1 MAEIKVE
8 PKRSGLGWLWAII
21 VLVLVGV
28 AAWYFMTQRTASP
41 TAVPADSTRTSM
53 LEIPT
58 QPAGYQLP
66 ATTSAIAAL
75 EAASNV

>member
-28 AAWYFMTQRTASP
+28 VAWYLMTQRAAPAT
-41 TAVPADSTRTSM
+41 TVPADSTRTS
-53 LEIPT
+53 LLDVPT
-58 QPAGYQLP
+58 QPAGHQFYQLP
-66 ATTSAIAAL
+66 ML
-75 EAASNV
+75 EAANNG

>member
-28 AAWYFMTQRTASP
+28 VAWYFMTQRTAP
-41 TAVPADSTRTSM
+41 ATTVPADSTRTSM
-53 LEIPT
+53 FVIPT
-58 QPAGYQLP
+58 PPASSELP
-66 ATTSAIAAL
+66 AL

>member
-28 AAWYFMTQRTASP
+28 VAWYFMTQRTAP
-41 TAVPADSTRTSM
+41 ATTVPADSTRTSM
-53 LEIPT
+53 LVIPAPPT
-58 QPAGYQLP
+58 GYQL
-66 ATTSAIAAL
+66 SAL
-75 EAASNV
+75 EAANNG

>member
-28 AAWYFMTQRTASP
+28 AAWYFMTQRTAP
-41 TAVPADSTRTSM
+41 ATTVPADSTRTSQ

-58 QPAGYQLP
+58 LQSQL
-66 ATTSAIAAL
+66 AVAL
-75 EAASNV
+75 EAAINV

>member
-8 PKRSGLGWLWAII
+8 AKRSGLGWLWTII

-28 AAWYFMTQRTASP
+28 AAWYFLTQRAAPAT
-41 TAVPADSTRTSM
+41 TVPADSTRTSM

-58 QPAGYQLP
+58 QPASSQLR
-66 ATTSAIAAL
+66 ATTNFTAAL
-75 EAASNV
+75 EAATNV

>member
-28 AAWYFMTQRTASP
+28 VAWYFMTQRTAP
-41 TAVPADSTRTSM
+41 ATTVPADSTRTSM

-58 QPAGYQLP
+58 LHSSLA
-66 ATTSAIAAL
+66 AAL
-75 EAASNV
+75 EAAGNV

>member
-28 AAWYFMTQRTASP
+28 AAWYFMTQRTAP
-41 TAVPADSTRTSM
+41 ATAPADSTRTSQ

-58 QPAGYQLP
+58 LQSQL
-66 ATTSAIAAL
+66 AVAL
-75 EAASNV
+75 EAAINV

>member
-28 AAWYFMTQRTASP
+28 VAWYFMTQGTAP
-41 TAVPADSTRTSM
+41 ATTVPADSTRTSM
-53 LEIPT
+53 LHIPALHS
-58 QPAGYQLP
+58 PL
-66 ATTSAIAAL
+66 AAAW

>member
-28 AAWYFMTQRTASP
+28 VAWYFMTQRTAP
-41 TAVPADSTRTSM
+41 ATTVPADSTRTSM
-53 LEIPT
+53 LQIPT
-58 QPAGYQLP
+58 LHSPL
-66 ATTSAIAAL
+66 AAAW

>member
-28 AAWYFMTQRTASP
+28 VAWYFMTQRAAPAT
-41 TAVPADSTRTSM
+41 TVPADSTRTSM
-53 LEIPT
+53 FVNPT
-58 QPAGYQLP
+58 PPASYQLP
-66 ATTSAIAAL
+66 AL

>member
-28 AAWYFMTQRTASP
+28 VAWYFMTQRAPVT
-41 TAVPADSTRTSM
+41 TVPADSTRTSM
-53 LEIPT
+53 LVVPT
-58 QPAGYQLP
+58 SPTGYQLP
-66 ATTSAIAAL
+66 AL
-75 EAASNV
+75 EAVSNV